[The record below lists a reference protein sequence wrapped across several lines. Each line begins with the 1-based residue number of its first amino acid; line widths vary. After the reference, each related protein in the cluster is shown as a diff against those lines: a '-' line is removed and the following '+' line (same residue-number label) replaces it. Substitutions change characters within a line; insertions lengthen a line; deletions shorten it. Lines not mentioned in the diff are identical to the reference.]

1 MKNGAMVGGDS
12 RMTVVVLTHD
22 RISEVSRTLERLLDL
37 REDAAIIV
45 VDNGS
50 SDGTSEILARR
61 FPSVRIMTLGANVG
75 AAGRNAGIRASE
87 TPYVALCDDDTWW
100 APGSLA
106 RAADVLDAH
115 PKVAVVTGRVLVGP
129 DEREDPTCA
138 QMANSPLPAESGL
151 PGKPVLGFLAGAS
164 MIRRR
169 AFLDVGGFEAR
180 FFLGGEE
187 SLVAAD
193 LAAAGRQM
201 LYMRDVVV
209 HHYPS
214 PQRDTRRRRRLLL
227 RNALWFTW
235 LRRPL
240 RSAARVTGR
249 LLRSALHDPYQA
261 SGFFQALGGL
271 PWIIRQRRCLPDAI
285 EAALLKLDRHVS

>member
-1 MKNGAMVGGDS
+1 MRNGAMVASDS
-12 RMTVVVLTHD
+12 RTTVVVLTHN
-22 RISEVSRTLERLLDL
+22 RVQEVSRTVEGLLSL
-37 REDAAIIV
+37 PEASAITV

-50 SDGTSEILARR
+50 SDGTSTILARR
-61 FPSVRIMTLGANVG
+61 FPTIRIMTLAANIG
-75 AAGRNAGIRASE
+75 AAGRNAGIRAST

-100 APGSLA
+100 APDSLR
-106 RAADVLDAH
+106 RAANVLDAH
-115 PKVAVVTGRVLVGP
+115 PPVAVVTGRVLVGAE
-129 DEREDPTCA
+129 EREDPTCV
-138 QMANSPLPAESGL
+138 QMANSPLGGEAGL

-164 MIRRR
+164 MIRRA
-169 AFLDVGGFEAR
+169 AFLSVGGFEAR

-193 LAAAGRQM
+193 LAAAGWHM
-201 LYMRDVVV
+201 LYVPEVVI

-214 PQRDTRRRRRLLL
+214 PRRDTGSRRRLLF

-261 SGFFQALGGL
+261 SGFLQALAGL
-271 PWIIRQRRCLPDAI
+271 PWIVRQRRCLPDAI
-285 EAALLKLDRHVS
+285 ESALLKLDEHVS